1 MMMRGFVFF
10 LGLLAKLSLAQEPC
24 IPPTGKP
31 NCVCDT
37 PGGTIDLSSLSNTDG
52 TARYSPSSCSDILC
66 SFSNI
71 PQSDGTGGFTYS
83 YNPCVAFNGD
93 GACAYGNA
101 AVSVFFKSHYYSQ

>member
-1 MMMRGFVFF
+1 MYAT
-10 LGLLAKLSLAQEPC
+10 LLEELLTC
-24 IPPTGKP
+24 
-31 NCVCDT
+31 
-37 PGGTIDLSSLSNTDG
+37 L
-52 TARYSPSSCSDILC
+52 PSQTLMELHGRLYDFTLFSDILC